1 MTRTRA
7 AAALASALVV
17 LAAACSLGGGDGEA
31 TETTTV
37 TVTET
42 APGRATGRGGDF
54 ERIPEVVDRVEPS
67 VVTVATDTGEGSG
80 VVWNDDGIIVT
91 NDHVVDGA
99 SAVEVVLAS
108 GAELPATVEASTPD
122 YDLAVLRV
130 DREGLPAATF
140 SSELPEVGELA
151 VAIGNPLGFE
161 QSVTAGIVSGLHR
174 QIPSG
179 GTTRAL
185 VDLIQT
191 DAAISPGNSGGALVN
206 ADGEVIGI
214 NVAYIPPQQGSVSLG
229 FAIPSETVIEVVRQ
243 LLETGRVEQ
252 AYLGIYN
259 PTTVTPELAEQFDLP
274 AEEGVVFNPI
284 ERGGPADRAGLEPGD
299 VIVSIDGEEIRT
311 VEDLF
316 AELRRR
322 KPGDKVSVG
331 IQRSRGRDLVDVTLG
346 EAPQR

>member
-1 MTRTRA
+1 MTRRT
-7 AAALASALVV
+7 AAALVCALAVF
-17 LAAACSLGGGDGEA
+17 AAACSPGGGDGDDTDA
-31 TETTTV
+31 ASV

-42 APGRATGRGGDF
+42 VTAPRGSANGGDF

-299 VIVSIDGEEIRT
+299 VIVSIDGKEIRT